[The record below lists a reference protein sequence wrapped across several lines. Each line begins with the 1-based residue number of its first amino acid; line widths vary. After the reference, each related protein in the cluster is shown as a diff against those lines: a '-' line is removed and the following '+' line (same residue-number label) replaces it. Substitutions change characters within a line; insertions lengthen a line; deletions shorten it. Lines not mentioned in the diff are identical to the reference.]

1 MLLNLFWNDLSENL
15 NSAVMNDFMMI
26 EKYNKRP
33 SKNCNCQK
41 VRKND
46 SPSRII
52 AFLTERIVNFL

>member
-1 MLLNLFWNDLSENL
+1 
-15 NSAVMNDFMMI
+15 MNDFMMI

-52 AFLTERIVNFL
+52 AFLTERTVNFL

>member
-1 MLLNLFWNDLSENL
+1 
-15 NSAVMNDFMMI
+15 MNDFTKI
-26 EKYNKRP
+26 EKYNERP

-52 AFLTERIVNFL
+52 AFLTERTVNFL